1 MTDSPPVE
9 TTGDT
14 LRVVVVVDMHSQLVP
29 PLEVAVAMATAHR
42 AGLCGMCIE
51 DPGLR
56 QTAGLPFSQEVML
69 LGGRTRRLED
79 QQLRRSLE
87 RFQTRFRALLSEH
100 AERHAIPWTVST
112 ISGQGQVLTRDGLTK
127 SDLVVLGKPGQ
138 SLAAGPAPARIL
150 VLATDGAAVLPT
162 LKVLLSLN
170 GGRQTEVI
178 VVQNSAS
185 GNATTTQLADEL
197 TGTTVRSLDATDAA
211 QRRVINALRLQYVV
225 AAQDSDKETLNRILP
240 WVSCPVI
247 LAN

>member
-1 MTDSPPVE
+1 
-9 TTGDT
+9 
-14 LRVVVVVDMHSQLVP
+14 
-29 PLEVAVAMATAHR
+29 
-42 AGLCGMCIE
+42 
-51 DPGLR
+51 
-56 QTAGLPFSQEVML
+56 
-69 LGGRTRRLED
+69 
-79 QQLRRSLE
+79 
-87 RFQTRFRALLSEH
+87 
-100 AERHAIPWTVST
+100 
-112 ISGQGQVLTRDGLTK
+112 
-127 SDLVVLGKPGQ
+127 
-138 SLAAGPAPARIL
+138 
-150 VLATDGAAVLPT
+150 VLPT